1 MNSAKMK
8 AIMSL
13 INDMDDDMLKGV
25 DMKSKMEGSDIE
37 PDAAKV
43 KITKV
48 SMLPK
53 KPEMEMKEDEEME
66 TEDNDDKSLA
76 DMLPKEGDEEDPLFK
91 LRKKFSGK

>member
-25 DMKSKMEGSDIE
+25 DMKSKMTEMESKPE
-37 PDAAKV
+37 V

-48 SMLPK
+48 AMLPK
-53 KPEMEMKEDEEME
+53 KPEMEIKEEDEEME
-66 TEDNDDKSLA
+66 TEDDEDKSLA

>member
-1 MNSAKMK
+1 
-8 AIMSL
+8 MSL

-25 DMKSKMEGSDIE
+25 DLKGKMAEMESKPE
-37 PDAAKV
+37 V

-48 SMLPK
+48 AMLPK
-53 KPEMEMKEDEEME
+53 KPEMEMEENE
-66 TEDNDDKSLA
+66 EEDNDEKSLS

>member
-25 DMKSKMEGSDIE
+25 DMKSKMTEMESKPE
-37 PDAAKV
+37 V

-48 SMLPK
+48 AMLPK
-53 KPEMEMKEDEEME
+53 KPEMEDDEEME
-66 TEDNDDKSLA
+66 TEDNEDKSLA

>member
-25 DMKSKMEGSDIE
+25 DMKSKMTEMESKPE
-37 PDAAKV
+37 V

-48 SMLPK
+48 AMLPK
-53 KPEMEMKEDEEME
+53 KPEMKEEDEEME
-66 TEDNDDKSLA
+66 AEDNEDKSLA

>member
-1 MNSAKMK
+1 MNGAKMK

-25 DMKSKMEGSDIE
+25 DMKSKMTEMESKPE
-37 PDAAKV
+37 V

-48 SMLPK
+48 AMLPK
-53 KPEMEMKEDEEME
+53 KPEMEIKEDDEEMK
-66 TEDNDDKSLA
+66 TEDNEDKSLA

>member
-1 MNSAKMK
+1 MHSAKMK

-25 DMKSKMEGSDIE
+25 DMKSKMTEMESKPE
-37 PDAAKV
+37 V

-48 SMLPK
+48 AMLPK
-53 KPEMEMKEDEEME
+53 KPEMEIKEEDEEME
-66 TEDNDDKSLA
+66 TEDDEDKSLA

>member
-1 MNSAKMK
+1 MNSAKIK

-25 DMKSKMEGSDIE
+25 DLKGKMAEMESKPE
-37 PDAAKV
+37 V

-48 SMLPK
+48 AMLPK
-53 KPEMEMKEDEEME
+53 KPEMEMEENE
-66 TEDNDDKSLA
+66 EEDNDEKSLS

>member
-1 MNSAKMK
+1 
-8 AIMSL
+8 MSL

-25 DMKSKMEGSDIE
+25 DMKSKMEGSEIE

-48 SMLPK
+48 AMIPK
-53 KPEMEMKEDEEME
+53 KPEMEEDEEMG
-66 TEDNDDKSLA
+66 TEDNEDKSLA
-76 DMLPKEGDEEDPLFK
+76 DILPKEGDEEDPLFK

>member
-1 MNSAKMK
+1 MHSAKMK
-8 AIMSL
+8 AIMNL

-25 DMKSKMEGSDIE
+25 DMKSKMTEMESKPE
-37 PDAAKV
+37 V

-48 SMLPK
+48 AMLPK
-53 KPEMEMKEDEEME
+53 KPEMEIKEEDEEME
-66 TEDNDDKSLA
+66 TEDDEDKSLA

>member
-1 MNSAKMK
+1 MNPKIK

-13 INDMDDDMLKGV
+13 INDMDDDMLKDV
-25 DMKSKMEGSDIE
+25 DLKGKMTEMESKPE
-37 PDAAKV
+37 V

-48 SMLPK
+48 AMLPK
-53 KPEMEMKEDEEME
+53 KPEMEMEENDEME
-66 TEDNDDKSLA
+66 TEDNDEKSLS

>member
-1 MNSAKMK
+1 
-8 AIMSL
+8 MSL

-25 DMKSKMEGSDIE
+25 DMKSKMTEMESKPE
-37 PDAAKV
+37 V

-48 SMLPK
+48 AMLPK
-53 KPEMEMKEDEEME
+53 KPEMEIKEEDEEME
-66 TEDNDDKSLA
+66 TEDDEDKSLA

>member
-25 DMKSKMEGSDIE
+25 DMKSKMTEMESKPE
-37 PDAAKV
+37 V

-48 SMLPK
+48 AMLPK
-53 KPEMEMKEDEEME
+53 KPEMEIKEEDDEEMK
-66 TEDNDDKSLA
+66 TEDNEDKSLA

>member
-25 DMKSKMEGSDIE
+25 DMKSKMTEMESKPE
-37 PDAAKV
+37 V

-48 SMLPK
+48 AMLPK
-53 KPEMEMKEDEEME
+53 KPEIKEEDDEEME
-66 TEDNDDKSLA
+66 TEDNEDKSLA

>member
-1 MNSAKMK
+1 MNPKIK

-25 DMKSKMEGSDIE
+25 DLKGKMTEMESKPE
-37 PDAAKV
+37 V

-48 SMLPK
+48 AMLPK
-53 KPEMEMKEDEEME
+53 KPEMEMEENEEME
-66 TEDNDDKSLA
+66 TGDNDEKSLS

>member
-1 MNSAKMK
+1 
-8 AIMSL
+8 MSL

-25 DMKSKMEGSDIE
+25 DMKSKMEGSEIE

-48 SMLPK
+48 AMLPK
-53 KPEMEMKEDEEME
+53 KPEMEIKEDDEEVE
-66 TEDNDDKSLA
+66 TEDNEDKSLA

>member
-25 DMKSKMEGSDIE
+25 DMKSKMTEMESKPE
-37 PDAAKV
+37 V

-48 SMLPK
+48 AMLPK
-53 KPEMEMKEDEEME
+53 KPEMEMEEKEEME
-66 TEDNDDKSLA
+66 SEDNDDKSLA
-76 DMLPKEGDEEDPLFK
+76 DILPKEGDEEDPLFK

>member
-25 DMKSKMEGSDIE
+25 DMKSKMTEMESKPE
-37 PDAAKV
+37 V

-48 SMLPK
+48 AMLPK
-53 KPEMEMKEDEEME
+53 KPEIKEDDEEME
-66 TEDNDDKSLA
+66 TEDNEDKSLA